1 MKDVIVNIIQKNLFN
16 GYDIASSLENMK
28 IINLI
33 PDNPKRFLST
43 NKDTTLA
50 NIDQTGLDI

>member
-16 GYDIASSLENMK
+16 GYDIASFLENMK

-33 PDNPKRFLST
+33 PDNPKRFLSI
-43 NKDTTLA
+43 NKNTTLA

>member
-33 PDNPKRFLST
+33 PDNPKRFLSI
-43 NKDTTLA
+43 NKNTTLA